1 MKRRPPSNMRGPATS
16 DMSLAAHE
24 SLEGLDEALGA
35 GEQRVLVLLL
45 VPVVWQ
51 DQGGEADRPHRH
63 TDRTGLLR
71 VDVAQVVEPERD
83 IVTRREA
90 VEDQVGRTHHRGVE
104 LLLEDE
110 ELELRG
116 GVRVDLEVLGV
127 SDDRRHSLDGADE
140 SVLLDQGQDGVE
152 RVDESLPAL
161 VEGAHA
167 GIGEQ
172 HRVGHAFSLLS
183 NVQSPCG
190 AWTIG

>member
-1 MKRRPPSNMRGPATS
+1 
-16 DMSLAAHE
+16 MSLAAHE

-35 GEQRVLVLLL
+35 GEQRVLVILL
-45 VPVVWQ
+45 VAVVGQ
-51 DQGGEADRPHRH
+51 DQGGEADRPHHH
-63 TDRTGLLR
+63 TDRAGLLR

-83 IVTRREA
+83 LVTRREA
-90 VEDQVGRTHHRGVE
+90 VEDQVGRTDRLRVE

-116 GVRVDLEVLGV
+116 GVRLDLEVLGV
-127 SDDRRHSLDGADE
+127 REDRCHSLDGADE

-152 RVDESLPAL
+152 RVDQSLLAR
-161 VEGAHA
+161 VEDAHA
-167 GIGEQ
+167 GVGEQ
-172 HRVGHAFSLLS
+172 HRVSHALSLLS